1 MVICET
7 EFPQILNDI
16 NKFLGSYTVELVF
29 VNSDEMKEL
38 NLTERGIDKT
48 TDVLSFPLFSKIDN
62 YGDFPIGSVAINL
75 DLAKRKANELGHN
88 VNDEIALLFT
98 HGFLHILGFNH
109 ETDNGE
115 MREKEREIIENF
127 KLPKSLIIRNEI

>member
-16 NKFLGSYTVELVF
+16 NKFLGSYNVELVF

-62 YGDFPIGSVAINL
+62 YGDFPIGPVVINL

-98 HGFLHILGFNH
+98 HGFLHILGFDH

>member
-1 MVICET
+1 M
-7 EFPQILNDI
+7 
-16 NKFLGSYTVELVF
+16 
-29 VNSDEMKEL
+29 
-38 NLTERGIDKT
+38 
-48 TDVLSFPLFSKIDN
+48 
-62 YGDFPIGSVAINL
+62 

-98 HGFLHILGFNH
+98 HGFLHILGFDH